1 MREVAGIVLVVAAVV
16 IAPAGH
22 FWSSFWWGVS
32 FVLAIVGSLL
42 YYSARTLRRERKD
55 RESGASRD
63 AGDATAHAPGPLHP
77 GGIRRGSASSSDSDG
92 DFDGD

>member
-22 FWSSFWWGVS
+22 FWSSTWWAVS
-32 FVLAIVGSLL
+32 VVLAIVGLVL
-42 YYSARTLRRERKD
+42 YYSERTLRRERKD
-55 RESGASRD
+55 RESDSSGN
-63 AGDATAHAPGPLHP
+63 AGDATTYAPGPLHP
-77 GGIRRGSASSSDSDG
+77 GGVRRGSTSSGDSDG